1 MNQKC
6 EARGDGKRHGHEQWH
21 SEDGQA
27 GPVRPIGPGG
37 AQHLTLDKEDDNEGE
52 GHHPE

>member
-1 MNQKC
+1 MNEKGQ
-6 EARGDGKRHGHEQWH
+6 ARGDGKRHGHEQWH

-27 GPVRPIGPGG
+27 GPACPIGPGG

-52 GHHPE
+52 SHHPE